1 MLTFLLC
8 YLCRGIHQVI
18 KPDLFSIFCAPEL
31 QILISGTSHL
41 NLKDLKAHARYAGYG
56 AFDRNVSRLWS
67 VLEELSEADSRLFLK
82 FVTSCERPPS
92 LGFSSLQPPFTV
104 QFIEGNDDQRLPT
117 ASTCFNTL
125 KLPSYSSRE
134 VLKNR
139 LLTSIRSG
147 AGFDLS

>member
-1 MLTFLLC
+1 M
-8 YLCRGIHQVI
+8 YQAI

-31 QILISGTSHL
+31 QILISGNNTMSL
-41 NLKDLKAHARYAGYG
+41 IDLKSYTKYIGYTSY
-56 AFDRNVSRLWS
+56 DRNIIRFWS
-67 VLEELSEADSRLFLK
+67 VIEEFSKVDSGLFLK

-92 LGFSSLQPPFTV
+92 LGFSSLHPQFTI
-104 QFIEGNDDQRLPT
+104 QIIECNDDIRLPS

-125 KLPSYSSRE
+125 KLPTYSSKE
-134 VLKNR
+134 ILKNR